1 LEDDSDCFTARP
13 GHQLSSDRL
22 LGDQTN
28 SPPGVAFGRIG
39 ANHRDDT
46 LLFRGTQQLSR
57 TGPCF
62 FVESPIQTTFLIT
75 VSD

>member
-1 LEDDSDCFTARP
+1 MEDDPDCFAARS

-39 ANHRDDT
+39 ANHRDDA
-46 LLFRGTQQLSR
+46 LLFLGTQQLSR
-57 TGPCF
+57 TGPCL
-62 FVESPIQTTFLIT
+62 FVESPLQTTLLIT
-75 VSD
+75 VSY